1 MEEDVIHSRR
11 DIRAAQQSATKDGP
25 RRAGNGTGKP
35 GASRGAGLR
44 DDGGE
49 GRTGWKKWVLGTL
62 KWGSIAAAV
71 LLVLG
76 AIGVVVAYNQTA
88 IPQPNELANKQVSIV
103 YYSDG
108 KTELDRIAV
117 QDGNRESVKL
127 KQVPKFVQDAHIAA
141 EDRTFYENNGISF
154 SCI

>member
-1 MEEDVIHSRR
+1 MEQVVTQSRR
-11 DIRAAQQSATKDGP
+11 DIRAAQQSATKAGP

-49 GRTGWKKWVLGTL
+49 GRTGWKKWALGTL

-76 AIGVVVAYNQTA
+76 VVGVVIAHTQPA
-88 IPQPNELANKQVSIV
+88 IPQPTELANKQVSIV
-103 YYSDG
+103 YFSDG

-117 QDGNRESVKL
+117 QDGNRESVPL
-127 KQVPKFVQDAHIAA
+127 KRVPKF
-141 EDRTFYENNGISF
+141 
-154 SCI
+154 